1 MQDEESGGYCGVE
14 RDGGDGFHGRGA
26 YTIVREAAKRR
37 SNRRS

>member
-1 MQDEESGGYCGVE
+1 MRRKVGGCAASIGV
-14 RDGGDGFHGRGA
+14 GGGFHGRGA